1 MTDELFETS
10 ASESQETPQDNRQV
24 ETQETPEQ
32 LHELANQLSDEE
44 LKQKGV
50 DDPKSF
56 RFWNSKYDKEV
67 SPLKSQVEVLNQK
80 LQEYESKLS
89 KVSEFENVINAFK
102 NPPKPQ
108 EPLVE
113 PQPPSTDDP
122 IEQMEYLKKVA
133 NYNKKVVEMQRDE
146 FNKFRG
152 EIEKER
158 QATIEAQKQAQ
169 YKAYVAGKLQTVGG
183 LKPEEALEA
192 INVYSKAQANED
204 EYYKDLS
211 EFFIYKKNKGL
222 TQKIKP
228 EQPNLPLPP
237 GINSGTN
244 VSTPD
249 ETQEFMGKL
258 GRQDNSWVFQTK

>member
-1 MTDELFETS
+1 MDELFEVS
-10 ASESQETPQDNRQV
+10 QQGESQEQPQVERQV
-24 ETQETPEQ
+24 EDQETPEQ

-56 RFWNSKYDKEV
+56 RYWNSKYDKEV
-67 SPLKSQVEVLNQK
+67 SPLKSQVEMLNQK
-80 LQEYESKLS
+80 LQAYESKFE
-89 KVSEFENVINAFK
+89 KVSEFENVIKTLNQ
-102 NPPKPQ
+102 PKPP
-108 EPLVE
+108 EPIVE

-133 NYNKKVVEMQRDE
+133 NYNKKIVEMQRDE

-158 QATIEAQKQAQ
+158 QAQIEAQKQAQ

-192 INVYSKAQANED
+192 INIYSKAQANED

-211 EFFIYKKNKGL
+211 EFFKYKKNKGL
-222 TQKIKP
+222 TQKTKT

-249 ETQEFMGKL
+249 ETQEFMGSIGKK
-258 GRQDNSWVFQTK
+258 DNSWVFQSK